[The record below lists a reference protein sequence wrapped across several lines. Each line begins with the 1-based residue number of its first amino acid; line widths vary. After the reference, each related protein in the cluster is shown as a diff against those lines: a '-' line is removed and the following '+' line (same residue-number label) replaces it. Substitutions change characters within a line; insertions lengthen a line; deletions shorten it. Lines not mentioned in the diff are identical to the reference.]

1 MRTDK
6 QTKKGS
12 QMKDQNINIQVWT
25 TVEGKFGEEQKF
37 VGEISVKDIAEYNN
51 MDASEVEQSD
61 LTDEIV
67 DILDHHERNNE
78 EVA

>member
-51 MDASEVEQSD
+51 MDASEVEQ
-61 LTDEIV
+61 
-67 DILDHHERNNE
+67 
-78 EVA
+78 